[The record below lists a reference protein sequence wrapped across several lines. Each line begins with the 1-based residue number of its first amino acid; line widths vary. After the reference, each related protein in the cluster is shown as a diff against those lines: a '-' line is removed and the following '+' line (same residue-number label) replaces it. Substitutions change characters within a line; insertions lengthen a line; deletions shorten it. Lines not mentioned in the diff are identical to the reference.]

1 MCGNAVAYHTK
12 GCVVSIL
19 VPGHRSCGPEKSPCQ
34 LHALWNSTQV
44 PRDGPNTSVTFDYNM
59 IDVFFPGCN
68 RFIPGCDRF
77 IPGFDR
83 FIPASIPITATPL
96 QFKCTFI
103 NKMFIVLYFDIILSN
118 SSWDIFFHC
127 TEKKKKH
134 LSILRT
140 SIFLKSTV
148 HTNPRLSPYHLNATG
163 CRLWSTGSD
172 RSQSC
177 VVNGMQDLS
186 YNLFWWNLCYIADCN
201 SVMLWIYS
209 GRIEWTSF
217 QIRNIVGCVYAR
229 NAGNVFPT
237 PRVSDPDMHHGTWVT
252 HVPWCMPGSLTSG
265 SLWSHWWW
273 KTFPAFPAHAQPA
286 IFSGKRSM
294 AWNLVHP
301 S

>member
-1 MCGNAVAYHTK
+1 MCFSLAAIDLSLVATDSSPVSTDSSLLAFLLLQPPYNSNAHLSIKCLLFCILISFYL
-12 GCVVSIL
+12 IL
-19 VPGHRSCGPEKSPCQ
+19 VE
-34 LHALWNSTQV
+34 
-44 PRDGPNTSVTFDYNM
+44 
-59 IDVFFPGCN
+59 IFF
-68 RFIPGCDRF
+68 
-77 IPGFDR
+77 
-83 FIPASIPITATPL
+83 
-96 QFKCTFI
+96 
-103 NKMFIVLYFDIILSN
+103 FIVQ
-118 SSWDIFFHC
+118 
-127 TEKKKKH
+127 KKKH

-209 GRIEWTSF
+209 ARIEWTSF

-286 IFSGKRSM
+286 IFF
-294 AWNLVHP
+294 
-301 S
+301 